1 MNKQKFIIN
10 TIKNINI
17 EFIKIKKQI
26 NRMFV
31 YNFPIKMVNKLQGLK
46 NEATIKKRGFIFF
59 S

>member
-26 NRMFV
+26 NKMFV
-31 YNFPIKMVNKLQGLK
+31 YNFPIKMVNKL
-46 NEATIKKRGFIFF
+46 
-59 S
+59 